1 MQNDPVEWNLV
12 LVVFGRWVVACCV
25 TIAKCL
31 LWPFKRA
38 TEHLVIEGVV
48 TVAGA
53 LFAATVAVFDGKDVG
68 DAAWHGVIGGGAAM
82 TLIYLVYLAI
92 APSQIYKERIDAQAG
107 VVRERDECHAMRAS
121 IERATSDSKSRLA
134 GIIEQSLKLHNMMP
148 DDGPGLS
155 SEWKPKYDQWK
166 VDALDAMP
174 TAGYVQRLRTK
185 IRACEDEES
194 VHLLVGE
201 ADPWR
206 RVVLKLRDALK
217 EIYDEIYDE
226 MYSESRS

>member
-1 MQNDPVEWNLV
+1 MQNDPVEWHLV
-12 LVVFGRWVVACCV
+12 PVVFCRWAVACCA

-38 TEHLVIEGVV
+38 TEHIIIEGVV
-48 TVAGA
+48 TVAAVA
-53 LFAATVAVFDGKDVG
+53 LSVTFAVLDGKDVT

-82 TLIYLVYLAI
+82 VLIYLVYLAI
-92 APSQIYKERIDAQAG
+92 APSQIRKQRLAVQAG
-107 VVRERDECHAMRAS
+107 VVRERDECRAMLAS
-121 IERATSDSKSRLA
+121 IERATSDRKSRLA

-148 DDGPGLS
+148 DDGFRVL

-166 VDALDAMP
+166 VEALGVMP

-185 IRACEDEES
+185 ISASEHEEA
-194 VHLLVGE
+194 VHLLGE
-201 ADPWR
+201 PDPWR

-217 EIYDEIYDE
+217 EIYEEIYDE
-226 MYSESRS
+226 MYSESRN